1 MAAAG
6 RRGGG
11 LGQPPAGDPP
21 PARELVRPSVT
32 ELSQVRT
39 NILCTVPGCGKVL
52 PNSPALNMHLSKAH
66 RLQVPPGPGDGRR
79 APPLAGTRGAP
90 GLGPPPGAA
99 GLWGGPGLLGER
111 ISRGVSLNPP
121 EEACAGSCVNAKAC
135 ARRSGGLW
143 RIAPQPCAEYY
154 PLRAAVQRSCGSTK
168 FGTRFLLLPSAH
180 RLSFCCLGG
189 APAAW
194 AAAGSACRPSALCPA
209 SAASSGCFG
218 SW

>member
-99 GLWGGPGLLGER
+99 GLWGGPGAAGGADIAGR
-111 ISRGVSLNPP
+111 FVKSPRRGVRRFMCKCKG
-121 EEACAGSCVNAKAC
+121 ACAQVGRAVEDCT
-135 ARRSGGLW
+135 
-143 RIAPQPCAEYY
+143 
-154 PLRAAVQRSCGSTK
+154 AAVCGI
-168 FGTRFLLLPSAH
+168 LPVT
-180 RLSFCCLGG
+180 
-189 APAAW
+189 
-194 AAAGSACRPSALCPA
+194 CRCATQL
-209 SAASSGCFG
+209 
-218 SW
+218 W